1 MYYCSCMHFAAR
13 ALANFFCAFLSQHPQ
28 RYRGSATRLVDDC
41 DVTAYYRTQLSLSV
55 TPITV
60 YSIPGTNDYPRCSN
74 PDEGWEHYQEYLMGI
89 DTMYW
94 NATSDYIVNRQVN
107 RPENFAFLYKRAL
120 FVGLNM
126 VGNTNDAERTQ
137 RLVDNID
144 WVIKNADEYGNSID
158 VIFVM
163 GYGRLLAQENAPFY
177 NAMKAKK
184 ETEWADKFFIYA
196 RRAAESGI
204 TLDVSGVQDFVEL
217 KVGNKWPIMDV
228 RVRTDADGSARL
240 QYRDAVDVAEAAGAE
255 AAAAE
260 LAALEDDDK
269 GGKGQ
274 GGGGPGGGGGGG
286 GGGKGKD
293 DEDV

>member
-1 MYYCSCMHFAAR
+1 
-13 ALANFFCAFLSQHPQ
+13 
-28 RYRGSATRLVDDC
+28 
-41 DVTAYYRTQLSLSV
+41 
-55 TPITV
+55 
-60 YSIPGTNDYPRCSN
+60 
-74 PDEGWEHYQEYLMGI
+74 MGI
-89 DTMYW
+89 DSMYW

-126 VGNTNDAERTQ
+126 VGNTNNANRTQ

-144 WVIKNADEYGNSID
+144 WVIKNVDEYGNNID

-184 ETEWADKFFIYA
+184 ESEWQDKFFIYA

-204 TLDVSGVQDFVEL
+204 TSDVGGVQDFVEL
-217 KVGNKWPIMDV
+217 KVGNQWPIMDV
-228 RVRTDADGSARL
+228 RVRTDADGGARL
-240 QYRDAVDVAEAAGAE
+240 QYRDAVDVADIAE
-255 AAAAE
+255 AE
-260 LAALEDDDK
+260 VAALEDDDK

-274 GGGGPGGGGGGG
+274 GGNGGGPGGGGG
-286 GGGKGKD
+286 KGKN
-293 DEDV
+293 DEENV